1 MATVLELE
9 KITKI
14 FPKVIANKDV
24 DLKLEKGEVHALLGE
39 NGAGKSTLMNC
50 LYGLYQQDGG
60 NIYVRGEKVKI
71 TNSEDAIRLGI
82 GMVHQ
87 HFMLVPELTVAE
99 NIILGLKSDNEP
111 FLNLKAAEK
120 RIQELSDRYNFGVNP
135 RAKVKSLA
143 VGLQQ
148 RVEILKVL
156 YRNADILVLDEATAV
171 LTPQEV
177 EELFKVI
184 KKLTKE
190 GKSVLIITHK
200 LEEVMQLSDQ
210 VTVLRDGEVAG
221 HVLTSETSPT
231 ELAGLMVGRDVLFKF
246 EEKERHLSEV
256 FLEVKNLEVVDKK
269 GVKRINNL
277 SLQVYGGEILGI
289 AGVDGNGQNEL
300 AEAITGMIPFQRGS
314 VIIKGEE
321 KKKLHVRDVYE
332 QGVSHIPQD
341 RQLTGLVL
349 PMSVKDNLVL
359 TDHYK
364 EPYSNLGV
372 FNKEA
377 VDKHAAEMIE
387 EYYIKAP
394 DGNAKAQELSGGNQ
408 QKIILARELC
418 REPDILVAVQPSRG
432 LDIGATEFVRQ
443 KLIDQRDRGSAVL
456 LVSTELEEIMQVA
469 DRIAVMYEGQF
480 MGVVKN
486 GEVTISEIG
495 MMMAGTKR
503 SDKSTAGEVEECGEV
518 EQ

>member
-1 MATVLELE
+1 MGIVLELE

-24 DLKLEKGEVHALLGE
+24 DLKLEQGEVHALLGE

-50 LYGLYQQDGG
+50 LYGLYRQDGG
-60 NIYVRGEKVKI
+60 KIYVRGEEVTI
-71 TNSEDAIRLGI
+71 NNSDDAIKLGI

-99 NIILGLKSDNEP
+99 NIILGLKSAKEP
-111 FLNLKAAEK
+111 LLNLAAAEK
-120 RIQELSDRYNFGVNP
+120 KIKALSDKYNFGINP
-135 RAKVKSLA
+135 KDKVRTLP
-143 VGLQQ
+143 VGIQQ

-156 YRNADILVLDEATAV
+156 YREADILILDEATAV

-177 EELFKVI
+177 DELFKVV

-200 LEEVMQLSDQ
+200 LEEVMALSNQ

-221 HVLTSETSPT
+221 NVRTVDTNPT
-231 ELAGLMVGRDVLFKF
+231 ELANMMVGREVLFEF
-246 EEKERHLSEV
+246 EEKEMDLKEV
-256 FLEVKNLEVVDKK
+256 YIETKNLKVVDKK
-269 GVKRINNL
+269 GVTRVNDL
-277 SLQVYGGEILGI
+277 SMKIHGGEILGI

-300 AEAITGMIPFQRGS
+300 AEAITGMIPFQEGS
-314 VIIKGEE
+314 VVIKGVE
-321 KKKLHVRDVYE
+321 KTKLDVRDVYE

-341 RQLTGLVL
+341 RHHTGLVL
-349 PMSVKDNLVL
+349 PMSIKENLVL
-359 TDHYK
+359 TDHYL
-364 EPYSNLGV
+364 EPYSNKGV
-372 FNKEA
+372 FNKDV
-377 VDKHAAEMIE
+377 VDEHGAEMIE
-387 EYYIKAP
+387 QYYIKAP
-394 DGNAKAQELSGGNQ
+394 DAGVPTRELSGGNQ

-443 KLIDQRDRGSAVL
+443 KLIDQRDRGAAVL
-456 LVSTELEEIMQVA
+456 LVSTELEEILQVS
-469 DRIAVMYEGQF
+469 DRIAVMYEGEF

-486 GEVTISEIG
+486 GEASISEIG
-495 MMMAGTKR
+495 LMMAGTRR
-503 SDKSTAGEVEECGEV
+503 SNIESQGEVE
-518 EQ
+518 